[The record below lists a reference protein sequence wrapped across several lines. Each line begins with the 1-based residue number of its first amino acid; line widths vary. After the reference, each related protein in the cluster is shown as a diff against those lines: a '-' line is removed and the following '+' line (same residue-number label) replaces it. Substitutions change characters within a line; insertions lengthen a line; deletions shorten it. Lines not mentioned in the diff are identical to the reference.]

1 MDAAG
6 FNLVLRAMTGGDTPT
21 DPVVFA
27 DLVLHVLEVDL
38 GTLREAL
45 SSPDPDTK
53 NASQAVSHLEH
64 RLVLARD
71 VLEQLRQREAA

>member
-1 MDAAG
+1 MDSAG
-6 FNLVLRAMTGGDTPT
+6 FKLVVRAMTGGDTPT

-53 NASQAVSHLEH
+53 NASKGVFFMEQRIA
-64 RLVLARD
+64 LARD
-71 VLEQLRQREAA
+71 VLEQLRQGKA